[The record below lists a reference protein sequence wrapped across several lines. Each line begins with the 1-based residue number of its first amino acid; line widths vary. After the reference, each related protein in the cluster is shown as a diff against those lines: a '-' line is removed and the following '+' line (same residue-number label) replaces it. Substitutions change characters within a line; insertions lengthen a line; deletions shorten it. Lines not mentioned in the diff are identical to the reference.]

1 MLYSDSALNQLIS
14 GVEGLGFTYEVGVV
28 NEKYAELLVNIDK
41 SGFEE
46 NRIDVTVWF
55 DVAIQLFGF
64 NLLQTGAK
72 TYESIDE
79 FLKYFSTYADI
90 NTVFIPKAKVIAD
103 SFSNLLGITVN
114 FESFRSSQ
122 DNVFV
127 ADFKVENSSNIVS
140 IQTDNDN
147 FIAKLTEPIEDGK
160 KYKVIVR
167 LGYILTDDS
176 LVLMKDVSTVAHMLQ
191 ILFKNS
197 EKYLYERLDE
207 AVFKFTRRIDEMSIV
222 VKYQGL
228 VYNFLS
234 VNDLKVSDN
243 ASYKGDLYD
252 LDTLFD
258 YTADTFLVDIDN
270 TDDTEETTDT
280 INTEVD
286 DMEGLKICLV
296 TDTNNNPMLVRFICE
311 EIYDISL
318 ECAEKFV
325 IPIDRI
331 RHIEV
336 MRNIRGICMT
346 DSEKALK
353 KFSKDIT
360 GDEDTIN
367 ELMNLLF
374 S

>member
-1 MLYSDSALNQLIS
+1 
-14 GVEGLGFTYEVGVV
+14 
-28 NEKYAELLVNIDK
+28 
-41 SGFEE
+41 
-46 NRIDVTVWF
+46 
-55 DVAIQLFGF
+55 
-64 NLLQTGAK
+64 
-72 TYESIDE
+72 
-79 FLKYFSTYADI
+79 
-90 NTVFIPKAKVIAD
+90 
-103 SFSNLLGITVN
+103 
-114 FESFRSSQ
+114 
-122 DNVFV
+122 
-127 ADFKVENSSNIVS
+127 
-140 IQTDNDN
+140 
-147 FIAKLTEPIEDGK
+147 
-160 KYKVIVR
+160 
-167 LGYILTDDS
+167 
-176 LVLMKDVSTVAHMLQ
+176 MKDVSTVAHMLQ

-318 ECAEKFV
+318 ECAEKFG